1 MKKRWAAAVAVSMLL
16 SLGSVMAAAADET
29 EAVQT
34 ENTTSERENAE
45 NGTAENTAGQTEET
59 PEADPGNEETGTWKQ
74 EDGGWRY
81 YGEDGTY
88 KKNSWEQIGGYW
100 YHFGRD
106 GLMAAGWQ
114 KIGGYYYC
122 FRETGDLAIGWCY
135 NDEEE
140 KWYYFDKDGTAK
152 KGWFQ
157 DEDGSWYWFS
167 ARGEMA
173 SSGYKSID
181 GKRYYFFEDG
191 QMAANQYVG
200 LFYMDENGQRDKRYD
215 IVIEGKSKESSVASE
230 TKDEITAAL
239 ERIPRGWIKYFAE
252 HGWEILY
259 YPDKEYF
266 SAPESDGGTY

>member
-157 DEDGSWYWFS
+157 DEDGSCTGFPREERWPLPDTNQS
-167 ARGEMA
+167 TANGIISSRTARWRPI
-173 SSGYKSID
+173 S
-181 GKRYYFFEDG
+181 
-191 QMAANQYVG
+191 
-200 LFYMDENGQRDKRYD
+200 
-215 IVIEGKSKESSVASE
+215 
-230 TKDEITAAL
+230 T
-239 ERIPRGWIKYFAE
+239 
-252 HGWEILY
+252 
-259 YPDKEYF
+259 
-266 SAPESDGGTY
+266 

>member
-1 MKKRWAAAVAVSMLL
+1 MACNDLGFVHKNFRFATCTFLPDYSTIRGRSRVKRQRRECVFLKKRWAAAVAVSMLL

-157 DEDGSWYWFS
+157 DEDGSWYLS
-167 ARGEMA
+167 L
-173 SSGYKSID
+173 IH
-181 GKRYYFFEDG
+181 
-191 QMAANQYVG
+191 
-200 LFYMDENGQRDKRYD
+200 
-215 IVIEGKSKESSVASE
+215 ISE
-230 TKDEITAAL
+230 PT
-239 ERIPRGWIKYFAE
+239 RP
-252 HGWEILY
+252 
-259 YPDKEYF
+259 
-266 SAPESDGGTY
+266 